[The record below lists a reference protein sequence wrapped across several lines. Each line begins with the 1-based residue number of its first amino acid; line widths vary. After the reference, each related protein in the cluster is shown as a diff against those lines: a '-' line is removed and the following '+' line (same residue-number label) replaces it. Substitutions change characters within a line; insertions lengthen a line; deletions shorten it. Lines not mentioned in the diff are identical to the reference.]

1 MVCGVMTS
9 TVISLKNIPV
19 DQNITM
25 CLKDR
30 EYIENDI
37 EERCFKILDKAEIE
51 TLVKESVFNVILR
64 EKDRLRLLGELVSM
78 GLDQD
83 LYNAL
88 VEVITA

>member
-51 TLVKESVFNVILR
+51 TLVKESVFNCHL
-64 EKDRLRLLGELVSM
+64 KGKGSSASLG
-78 GLDQD
+78 
-83 LYNAL
+83 
-88 VEVITA
+88 